1 MAVSVGVGAVV
12 GTVVSVGFTAGVL
25 VTVDTGELQAN
36 AIGMTMMNNT
46 INLIVGLISIP
57 FATREGLKQ

>member
-1 MAVSVGVGAVV
+1 VGVGAVV
-12 GTVVSVGFTAGVL
+12 SVGINVGVG
-25 VTVDTGELQAN
+25 VAVGAGELQAN

-57 FATREGLKQ
+57 FATGEGTKQ